1 MLVKISA
8 LAIFAGV
15 LCSVGCFGLTLGGTQ
30 GATNHTHTHNYS
42 SPTLAQ
48 ELTELKKIKD
58 EGIIAE
64 HEYALAQN
72 KLINDY
78 GSIATA
84 ARIAQG
90 DLSNIEQVSHAQAT
104 DTSNLKRTLVAP
116 HPLISVQE
124 NSSSTD

>member
-8 LAIFAGV
+8 LALFAGV

-58 EGIIAE
+58 EGVIAE
-64 HEYALAQN
+64 REYALAQN
-72 KLINDY
+72 KLISEY
-78 GSIATA
+78 GSIVTA
-84 ARIAQG
+84 ARLAEG
-90 DLSNIEQVSHAQAT
+90 DISEFKQVSHEQST

-124 NSSSTD
+124 NSSPSN